1 MKNNNKFNNL
11 SFSPFIISI
20 FSLLILFIFVFS
32 YIFGPQK
39 YILIFPST
47 FPYSHVV
54 IVYFLETVILNDIA
68 LFIIYP
74 IFVPV
79 VFFAWSYTYKK
90 VKFLFF
96 GFIETTL
103 ISILFLS
110 NIYYFYERLKSY
122 EITNIFHFS
131 LLIFWNIVLFLIC
144 IVLLCRFFQ
153 NKSHNDLFFARFF
166 LFSWYA
172 GFAFPWLINP
182 L

>member
-1 MKNNNKFNNL
+1 MKNDKQFNAL
-11 SFSPFIISI
+11 SLNYFIIFF
-20 FSLLILFIFVFS
+20 FSLSILIIFIFS
-32 YIFGPQK
+32 YIQDPAQHNF
-39 YILIFPST
+39 IFRST
-47 FPYSHVV
+47 FPVSHLF
-54 IVYFLETVILNDIA
+54 IVYSLEKLVSNEIIILI
-68 LFIIYP
+68 LYPFFISFI
-74 IFVPV
+74 
-79 VFFAWSYTYKK
+79 FFAWSCLYDKI
-90 VKFLFF
+90 KFLFF

-122 EITNIFHFS
+122 EITNILHFS
-131 LLIFWNIVLFLIC
+131 ILVFSNISLFLIC
-144 IVLLCRFFQ
+144 MLFLYRFFQ